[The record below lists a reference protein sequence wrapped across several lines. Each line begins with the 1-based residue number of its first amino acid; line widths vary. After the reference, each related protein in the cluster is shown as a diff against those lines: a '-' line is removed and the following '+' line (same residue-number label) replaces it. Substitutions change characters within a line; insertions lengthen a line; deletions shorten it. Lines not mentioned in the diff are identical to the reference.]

1 MQRRHWRMIVFGA
14 GGLIASVCISIFA
27 FWLLSARYTLTVAA
41 GPVDG
46 FGARFVA
53 ALNEAFKP
61 EEPRIRFNYLNTAD
75 GEASALALQDGK
87 ADLAILRSD
96 IKPPSNGLVIV
107 ILRRDAIGLL
117 VPHGSSITGFAD
129 LGGKHVALLPGS
141 HFNARLFDD
150 LLTFSGVDPKTVM
163 RTTIA
168 PSDLTQPIKDKKI
181 DAVFGIGAIGTGP
194 LVNALAAMRRAAPR
208 NKPPVFLPVEDA
220 AGFVKAHPAME
231 TVDIPKG
238 AFGGATSVPDD
249 DATTLAMTWRLI
261 AKDSML
267 DTVAGELARL
277 LVLSKGRLGTLMP
290 GAQEIIAPDTDDK
303 SPYLPLHPGAAA
315 YYNDDEESWFD
326 RFEDLFYLI
335 AMLGSVVASGGAA
348 ALGYVRRRK
357 HRESDLHALAD
368 LMNKLA
374 NDAEL
379 DLDAA
384 ENDLQAIVNRGIAWR
399 AAHPEE
405 LDDPQTMQLALNEIR
420 TMIAFRRRQ
429 AESRSETKT
438 GT

>member
-1 MQRRHWRMIVFGA
+1 MQRRHWRMIIFGA
-14 GGLIASVCISIFA
+14 AGLFASVCVSA
-27 FWLLSARYTLTVAA
+27 LALWLLSARYTLTVAA

-46 FGARFVA
+46 YGARFVS
-53 ALNEAFKP
+53 ALNEAFRP
-61 EEPRIRFNYLNTAD
+61 EEPRIRFNYLTTTD
-75 GEASALALQDGK
+75 GEASAIALQDGK
-87 ADLAILRSD
+87 ADLAIVRSD
-96 IKPPSNGLVIV
+96 VKPPSNGLVIV

-117 VPHGSSITGFAD
+117 VPHNSPIKGFAD
-129 LGGKHVALLPGS
+129 LEGKHVALLPGS
-141 HFNARLFDD
+141 HFNAKLFDN
-150 LLTFSGVDPKTVM
+150 LLAFSGVDPKTVM

-168 PSDLTQPIKDKKI
+168 PADLTNPIKAKKI

-194 LVNALAAMRRAAPR
+194 IVNALAAMRRAAPR
-208 NKPPVFLPVEDA
+208 DKPPIFLPIEDA

-231 TVDIPKG
+231 TIDVPKG

-249 DATTLAMTWRLI
+249 DVTTLAMTWRLI
-261 AKDSML
+261 AKDTML

-277 LVLSKGRLGTLMP
+277 LVLSKNRLGTLLP

-357 HRESDLHALAD
+357 HRESDLHDLAT

-374 NDAEL
+374 NDA
-379 DLDAA
+379 DIDCDAA
-384 ENDLQAIVNRGIAWR
+384 ERELEAIVGRGIAWR
-399 AAHPEE
+399 ATHPEE
-405 LDDPQTMQLALNEIR
+405 LNDPQTMQLALGEIR
-420 TMIAFRRRQ
+420 AMIAFRRKQ
-429 AESRSETKT
+429 AEAKT

>member
-1 MQRRHWRMIVFGA
+1 MVVFGMA
-14 GGLIASVCISIFA
+14 GLVASVIVSVLA

-41 GPVDG
+41 GPNQG
-46 FGARFVA
+46 YGQRFVS

-61 EEPRIRFNYLNTAD
+61 EEPRIRFNYLQTD
-75 GEASALALQDGK
+75 DSEASAIALQDGK
-87 ADLAILRSD
+87 ADLAIMRSD
-96 IKPPSNGLVIV
+96 VKPPSNGLVIV

-117 VPHGSSITGFAD
+117 VPHGSSISGFAD
-129 LGGKHVALLPGS
+129 LEGKHVAMLPGS
-141 HFNARLFDD
+141 HLNATLFDE
-150 LLTFSGVDPKTVM
+150 LLAYSGVDPKKVL
-163 RTTIA
+163 RTTMA
-168 PSDLTQPIKDKKI
+168 PTDLTQPVKEKKI
-181 DAVFGIGAIGTGP
+181 DAVFAIGPIGTGP
-194 LVNALAAMRRAAPR
+194 IANALAAMRRAAPR
-208 NKPPVFLPVEDA
+208 DKPPSFLAIDDA

-231 TVDIPKG
+231 TIDIPKG
-238 AFGGATSVPDD
+238 SFGGATSVPDD
-249 DATTLAMTWRLI
+249 DATTLALTWRLI
-261 AKDSML
+261 AKDKML

-277 LVLSKGRLGTLMP
+277 LILSKNRLGTLMP

-357 HRESDLHALAD
+357 HRESDLHDLAS
-368 LMNKLA
+368 LMDRLS
-374 NDAEL
+374 NDETV

-384 ENDLQAIVNRGIAWR
+384 ERELQAIVGRGIAWR

-420 TMIAFRRRQ
+420 TLIAFRRRQ
-429 AESRSETKT
+429 AEMKT